1 MTDPILTV
9 ILRRAV
15 PDDAA
20 DYALMMGDPEVFP
33 SLMQLPMPSVAMW
46 RARLEESSAPAR
58 SDLHLV
64 AVRGGRV
71 VGSAGLHP
79 KARLR
84 RRHTATLGI
93 SVVPQAQRQGVGSAL
108 MRAVCD
114 YADQWSQLLRIELG
128 VFTDNAPAIALY
140 QRFGFRHEGTH
151 RGYALRHGLY
161 ADVHSMARLH
171 PNPPTIAWP
180 APSAP

>member
-33 SLMQLPMPSVAMW
+33 GLMQLPMP
-46 RARLEESSAPAR
+46 
-58 SDLHLV
+58 
-64 AVRGGRV
+64 
-71 VGSAGLHP
+71 
-79 KARLR
+79 
-84 RRHTATLGI
+84 
-93 SVVPQAQRQGVGSAL
+93 
-108 MRAVCD
+108 
-114 YADQWSQLLRIELG
+114 SQLLRIELG

-140 QRFGFRHEGTH
+140 QRFGFRHEGAH

>member
-1 MTDPILTV
+1 
-9 ILRRAV
+9 
-15 PDDAA
+15 
-20 DYALMMGDPEVFP
+20 MMGDLGVFP

-46 RARLEESSAPAR
+46 QARLEEPSAPGC
-58 SDLHLV
+58 SNLHLV

-71 VGSAGLHP
+71 VGSVGLHP
-79 KARLR
+79 DTHRLR
-84 RRHTATLGI
+84 RRHTAMLGI
-93 SVVPQAQRQGVGSAL
+93 SVVPEAQRQGVGSAL
-108 MRAVCD
+108 MQAVCD
-114 YADQWSQLLRIELG
+114 FADQWGQLLRIELS